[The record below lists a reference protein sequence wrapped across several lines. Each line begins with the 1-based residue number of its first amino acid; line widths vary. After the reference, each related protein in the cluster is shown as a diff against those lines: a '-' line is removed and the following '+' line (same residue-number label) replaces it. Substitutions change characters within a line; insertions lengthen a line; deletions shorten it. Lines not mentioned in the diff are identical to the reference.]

1 MIRVGLRDFGLYNV
15 LLLLLLLLLA
25 LWVAFR
31 VDSLALGLP
40 SAYEKC

>member
-15 LLLLLLLLLA
+15 LLLLLLLLA

>member
-15 LLLLLLLLLA
+15 LLLLLLLA